1 MQVEILKDLSIEMY
15 LEYISAQ
22 RAAKEALDR
31 YRISDA
37 VAFYHVLRS
46 AGINIGNKVIIRKG
60 ATQVEGIL
68 VGTRKFAKIRKG
80 GKPSKYHWHITAPY
94 TVEKLE

>member
-1 MQVEILKDLSIEMY
+1 MQVEILKDLSTEMY
-15 LEYISAQ
+15 LEYILAQ
-22 RAAKEALDR
+22 KAAKEALDR
-31 YRISDA
+31 YRMSDA
-37 VAFYHVLRS
+37 VAFYQVLRS

-60 ATQVEGIL
+60 AAKVEGIL

-94 TVEKLE
+94 TVEKL